1 MEQLIETLK
10 DLMENYVKIKDYKT
24 VSPEASAERNKIERN
39 ENVKNLNHLCS
50 GILHH
55 LESRIEKIKNVLHK
69 IANHQQR
76 ATKFKQ
82 DILSG
87 KINLTPK
94 QKRTVERLARDINLL
109 VDFQHSLNE
118 VLQHLNRSHDVVR
131 VLKTRID

>member
-1 MEQLIETLK
+1 MK
-10 DLMENYVKIKDYKT
+10 
-24 VSPEASAERNKIERN
+24 
-39 ENVKNLNHLCS
+39 NVKNLNHLCS